1 MKHLIV
7 ITAAA
12 FLCSLSAH
20 ARVGETEKEIAV
32 RYGEGKKADT
42 QRIAGAV
49 TSAYT
54 KDEFYV
60 EVVILDGKSVMEIY
74 VHKKGM
80 SDDVI
85 NELLEVNTAPG
96 TAWQFRRKAN
106 QWKRSGTPQLVAH
119 RWPGHPDFF
128 CIKDLKACDDA
139 TANAGLIAP
148 LIGHARIGETQK
160 EITARYGEG
169 KKAETQRLAGA
180 ETFAYT
186 NKDYYI
192 EVVILDGKSVLEIF
206 ARKGGTTEAAI
217 QELLQMNSIPGS
229 TWRFEKKANRWER
242 SGTPKLVAH
251 RWPGHPGFF
260 CIKDLKACEEAEK
273 KNKPNASGL

>member
-7 ITAAA
+7 ITAVS
-12 FLCSLSAH
+12 FLCTLSSR
-20 ARVGETEKEIAV
+20 ARVGETEKEIAA
-32 RYGEGKKADT
+32 RYGEGKKAEN

-49 TSAYT
+49 TSAHT

-80 SDDVI
+80 TDAVI
-85 NELLEVNTAPG
+85 SELLKVNTAKG
-96 TAWQFRRKAN
+96 TEWQFRRKAGR
-106 QWKRSGTPQLVAH
+106 WERSGTPQLVAH

-128 CIKDLKACDDA
+128 CIKDLKACDNA
-139 TANAGLIAP
+139 IKNAGLIVP
-148 LIGHARIGETQK
+148 LKGHARVGETQK

-186 NKDYYI
+186 RDDCYI
-192 EVVILDGKSVLEIF
+192 EAVILDGKSVLLIF
-206 ARKGGTTEAAI
+206 APKAGTTDPVI
-217 QELLQMNSIPGS
+217 KELLQMNSLPGT
-229 TWRFEKKANRWER
+229 TWRFDKKANRWER
-242 SGTPKLVAH
+242 SGTPKLVAY
-251 RWPGHPGFF
+251 RWPGHPEFF

-273 KNKPNASGL
+273 KNKPNAGGL